1 MARLH
6 NRTSI
11 AHGSSWR
18 QIMKI
23 EELFSVRGKVALV
36 TGGSRGIGEMIAR
49 AYVENG
55 ARVYITARKA
65 EACDALANELS
76 RSGECIS
83 IPGDISRIDEIDRL
97 GTEIERRES
106 KLDILVNNAGASW
119 GADFLTF
126 PESGWDK
133 VMDLNVKSAFFMTQR
148 VFKLLQAAGS
158 KDDYARVINIGSIEG
173 MRTSHLEAYSYA
185 ASKAA
190 ILHLT
195 RMMAKY
201 LAKDH
206 IAVNAI
212 APGYFPSKMTDAIA
226 EEESE
231 VIEGNTPMRR
241 WGRPEDMAG
250 VALYLASRASGFV
263 CGSTVVVDG
272 GLATTG

>member
-1 MARLH
+1 
-6 NRTSI
+6 
-11 AHGSSWR
+11 
-18 QIMKI
+18 MKI

-55 ARVYITARKA
+55 VKVYITARKA
-65 EACDALANELS
+65 EACDALARELS
-76 RSGECIS
+76 KSGECIS
-83 IPGDISRIDEIDRL
+83 IPGDISSLDEIDRL
-97 GTEIERRES
+97 ISEIEKHER

-119 GADFLTF
+119 GADFQSF
-126 PESGWDK
+126 PENGWDK

-148 VFKLLQAAGS
+148 AFKLLQAAGT
-158 KDDYARVINIGSIEG
+158 KDDYSRVINIGSIEG

-190 ILHLT
+190 ILHVT

-201 LAKDH
+201 LSRSY

-212 APGYFPSKMTDAIA
+212 APGYFPSKMTDSIP
-226 EEESE
+226 EEETG
-231 VIEGNTPMRR
+231 VIEEDTPMRR

-250 VALYLASRASGFV
+250 VAIYLASRASGFV
-263 CGSTVVVDG
+263 CGSTMVVDG

>member
-1 MARLH
+1 
-6 NRTSI
+6 
-11 AHGSSWR
+11 
-18 QIMKI
+18 MKI

-65 EACDALANELS
+65 EACDALAKELS
-76 RSGECIS
+76 KSGECIS

-97 GTEIERRES
+97 GKEIEGRES
-106 KLDILVNNAGASW
+106 KLNILVNNAGASW
-119 GADFLTF
+119 GADFMTF

-148 VFKLLQAAGS
+148 LFKLLQAAGS

-201 LAKDH
+201 LAKNH

-212 APGYFPSKMTDAIA
+212 APGYFPSKMTDGIA

>member
-1 MARLH
+1 MLEDCPLLRKPRRA
-6 NRTSI
+6 T
-11 AHGSSWR
+11 
-18 QIMKI
+18 MKV
-23 EELFSVRGKVALV
+23 EELFSVRGKIALV

-55 ARVYITARKA
+55 VKVYITARKT
-65 EACDALANELS
+65 EACDALADELS
-76 RSGECIS
+76 KTGECIS
-83 IPGDISRIDEIDRL
+83 IPGDISRLDEIERL
-97 GTEIERRES
+97 GTEIERRERR
-106 KLDILVNNAGASW
+106 LDILVNNAGASW
-119 GADFLTF
+119 GADFQSF

-133 VMDLNVKSAFFMTQR
+133 VMDLNVKSAFFLTQR
-148 VFKLLQAAGS
+148 VFKLLEAAGS
-158 KDDYARVINIGSIEG
+158 KEDYARVINIGSIEG

-231 VIEGNTPMRR
+231 MLEGNTPMRR

-263 CGSTVVVDG
+263 CGSTVVVG
-272 GLATTG
+272 

>member
-1 MARLH
+1 
-6 NRTSI
+6 
-11 AHGSSWR
+11 
-18 QIMKI
+18 MKI
-23 EELFSVRGKVALV
+23 EQLFSVRGKVALV

-49 AYVENG
+49 AYVDNG
-55 ARVYITARKA
+55 VKVYITARKA
-65 EACDALANELS
+65 DACDALAKELS

-83 IPGDISRIDEIDRL
+83 IPADISRMDEIDRL
-97 GTEIERRES
+97 GREIQQRES
-106 KLDILVNNAGASW
+106 RLDILVNNAGASW
-119 GADFLTF
+119 GADFATF

-133 VMDLNVKSAFFMTQR
+133 VMDLNVKSPFFMTQR
-148 VFKLLQAAGS
+148 VFELLEAAGS
-158 KDDYARVINIGSIEG
+158 EEDYARVINIGSIEG

-201 LAKDH
+201 LANKH
-206 IAVNAI
+206 ITVNAI
-212 APGYFPSKMTDAIA
+212 APGYFPSKMTDAIP

-231 VIEGNTPMRR
+231 VIEGHTPMRR

-250 VALYLASRASGFV
+250 VALYLASKASGFV
-263 CGSTVVVDG
+263 CGAVIPVDG

>member
-1 MARLH
+1 
-6 NRTSI
+6 
-11 AHGSSWR
+11 
-18 QIMKI
+18 MKI

-65 EACDALANELS
+65 EACDALAKELS
-76 RSGECIS
+76 KSGECIS
-83 IPGDISRIDEIDRL
+83 MPGDISRIDEIDRL
-97 GTEIERRES
+97 GTEIEGRES

-119 GADFLTF
+119 GADLLTF

-133 VMDLNVKSAFFMTQR
+133 VMDLNVKSAVFMTQR
-148 VFKLLQAAGS
+148 LFKLLQAAGS
-158 KDDYARVINIGSIEG
+158 KHDYARVINIGSIEG

-226 EEESE
+226 QQESE
-231 VIEGNTPMRR
+231 GIHGNTPMRR
-241 WGRPEDMAG
+241 WGRPEDMSAAG
-250 VALYLASRASGFV
+250 HCLFAR
-263 CGSTVVVDG
+263 STTSLCRCSLFAYRG
-272 GLATTG
+272 PR